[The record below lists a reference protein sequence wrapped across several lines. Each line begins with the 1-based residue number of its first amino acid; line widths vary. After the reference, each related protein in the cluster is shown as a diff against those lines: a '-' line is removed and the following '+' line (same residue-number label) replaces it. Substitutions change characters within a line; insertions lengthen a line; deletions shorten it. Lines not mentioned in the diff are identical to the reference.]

1 MDNPFG
7 ALPVLPIVAPLG
19 LLMFLLLLGRLHAR
33 GHFSLPRA
41 AVALALSIYA
51 AGVIANTVFPIF
63 LNAPDSGEPWQPAVA
78 LVPFADYEIDDALM
92 NVGVFLPLGMLI
104 PLLLTRPTCARVVLT
119 AAGTSLAIELAQ
131 FAADLFFAGGHISDV
146 NDFLSNVAGG
156 AIGYGLF
163 VAATR
168 VPALTRLI
176 DRFRWAGTRDAR
188 AHAGDRSGVGAPADT
203 LVG

>member
-7 ALPVLPIVAPLG
+7 ALPVLPIVVPLG
-19 LLMFLLLLGRLHAR
+19 LLLFLLLLGRLHAR
-33 GHFSLPRA
+33 GRFSLPRA

-51 AGVIANTVFPIF
+51 AGVVANTVFPIF
-63 LNAPDSGEPWQPAVA
+63 LNAPGSGEPWQPAVA

-92 NVGVFLPLGMLI
+92 NIGVFLPLGMLI
-104 PLLLTRPTCARVVLT
+104 PLLMARPTWARVVLT
-119 AAGTSLAIELAQ
+119 AAGASLTIELAQ
-131 FAADLFFAGGHISDV
+131 FVADLFFAGGHISDV

-163 VAATR
+163 VVASR
-168 VPALTRLI
+168 VPVLARVI
-176 DRFRWAGTRDAR
+176 ARFRWAGAPEERIA
-188 AHAGDRSGVGAPADT
+188 AGGPSGAAAPPGT

>member
-7 ALPVLPIVAPLG
+7 ALPVLPIVAALG
-19 LLMFLLLLGRLHAR
+19 LMLFLLLLGRLHAR
-33 GHFSLPRA
+33 GRFSLPRA

-51 AGVIANTVFPIF
+51 AGVVANTVFPIF

-92 NVGVFLPLGMLI
+92 NIGVFLPLGMLI
-104 PLLLTRPTCARVVLT
+104 PLLMARPTWARVVLT
-119 AAGTSLAIELAQ
+119 AAGASLAIELAQ
-131 FAADLFFAGGHISDV
+131 FVADLFFAGGHISDV

-163 VAATR
+163 VVASRGPVLAR
-168 VPALTRLI
+168 VI
-176 DRFRWAGTRDAR
+176 DRFRWAGAPEERTA
-188 AHAGDRSGVGAPADT
+188 AGDPSAVGTPAGT

>member
-19 LLMFLLLLGRLHAR
+19 LLLFLLLLGRLHAR
-33 GHFSLPRA
+33 GRFSLPRA

-51 AGVIANTVFPIF
+51 AGVVANTVFPIF

-92 NVGVFLPLGMLI
+92 NIGVFLPLGMLI
-104 PLLLTRPTCARVVLT
+104 PLLMARPTWARVVLT
-119 AAGTSLAIELAQ
+119 AAGASLAIELAQ
-131 FAADLFFAGGHISDV
+131 FVADLFFAGGHISDV

-163 VAATR
+163 VVASR
-168 VPALTRLI
+168 VPVLARVI
-176 DRFRWAGTRDAR
+176 DRFRWAGAPEERIA
-188 AHAGDRSGVGAPADT
+188 AGGPSGAVAPAGT